1 MFTHSPALLE
11 QMFDVLT
18 DHVFLMQV
26 ESDGGYRLTFCNL
39 AMSRFF
45 AVAREDILQKRL
57 EALLPDPEL
66 YQRVC
71 DSYRRVLATGKAQD
85 YEETSEGLP
94 QAPPT
99 TFHTSLAPLFD
110 AAGHCTHICGVSRN
124 ITARKQA
131 EDALRVTNQELEVR
145 LAEIRVLQ
153 VQLQQQAIRDELTGL
168 YNRRY
173 LEESLER
180 ELQRAER
187 AGQPL
192 TLMMIDVDHFK
203 AVNDTYGHQAGD
215 RVLQA
220 VAELL
225 RKRLRA
231 QDIVCRFGGEEFV
244 VILPDTAAQQT
255 LVRLESWFRKEG
267 LLTVG
272 HEGQRIDVQFSM
284 GLAEYPTHGR
294 SGEQLLRVA
303 DRALY
308 QAKHNGRNQ
317 VCLGGAA

>member
-1 MFTHSPALLE
+1 MFSHSPALLE

-26 ESDGGYRLTFCNL
+26 ESDGGFRLTFCNL

-45 AVAREDILQKRL
+45 AVAREDILQQRL
-57 EALLPDPEL
+57 EALLPDPQL
-66 YQRVC
+66 FQRVC
-71 DSYRRVLATGKAQD
+71 DSYRRVLSTGRSQD
-85 YEETSEGLP
+85 YEETSEGLA

-99 TFHTSLAPLFD
+99 TFHTSLSPLFD
-110 AAGHCTHICGVSRN
+110 AEGRCTHICGVSRN

-131 EDALRVTNQELEVR
+131 ENALRVTNQELEVR

-187 AGQPL
+187 TGQPL

-231 QDIVCRFGGEEFV
+231 QDVICRFGGEEFV
-244 VILPDTAAQQT
+244 VILPDTPARQT
-255 LVRLESWFRKEG
+255 LVRLQRWFRQEG
-267 LLTVG
+267 LLAVTHADQVINV
-272 HEGQRIDVQFSM
+272 RFSI
-284 GLAEYPTHGR
+284 GLAEYPGHGGSR
-294 SGEQLLRVA
+294 EQLLGAA
-303 DRALY
+303 DQALY
-308 QAKHNGRNQ
+308 QAKNSGRNR
-317 VCLGGAA
+317 VCLGAAG